1 MNGKGDRRRASSVS
15 IANFNE
21 SWERLFNRGQTEVK
35 EDYNQ
40 FVQECWLGM
49 EDLPNLA
56 IATLGLTGE
65 AGEVAEK
72 VKKHLRGD
80 AAHNPKELPDIR
92 ARNMEVAKELGDVL
106 FYLTWIANYH
116 GFTLEQVMA
125 ANILKLTDRRRRTG
139 TLRGDGDNR

>member
-1 MNGKGDRRRASSVS
+1 MNETYD
-15 IANFNE
+15 
-21 SWERLFNRGQTEVK
+21 
-35 EDYNQ
+35 D
-40 FVQECWLGM
+40 FVQAMWMGD
-49 EDLPNLA
+49 EDKHNLA

-80 AAHNPKELPDIR
+80 DAHNPMERPDILK
-92 ARNMEVAKELGDVL
+92 RNEQIGYELGDVL

-116 GFTLEQVMA
+116 GLTLDEIRMMNVR
-125 ANILKLTDRRRRTG
+125 KLNKRLVDNG

>member
-1 MNGKGDRRRASSVS
+1 MKDETVPY
-15 IANFNE
+15 
-21 SWERLFNRGQTEVK
+21 K
-35 EDYNQ
+35 YDD
-40 FVQECWLGM
+40 FVQENWMGHQ
-49 EDLPNLA
+49 DKHNLS

-80 AAHNPKELPDIR
+80 EAHNPREHPDIL
-92 ARNMEVAKELGDVL
+92 ARNTEVAKELGDVL

-116 GFTLEQVMA
+116 GYSLDQIII
-125 ANILKLTDRRRRTG
+125 ANMQKLMDRRIRNG

>member
-1 MNGKGDRRRASSVS
+1 METYD
-15 IANFNE
+15 
-21 SWERLFNRGQTEVK
+21 
-35 EDYNQ
+35 D
-40 FVQECWLGM
+40 FVQAMWMGD
-49 EDLPNLA
+49 EDKHNLA

-80 AAHNPKELPDIR
+80 TAHNPKTGTDII
-92 ARNMEVAKELGDVL
+92 ARNEQIGYELGDVL

-116 GFTLEQVMA
+116 GLTLDEIRMMNVR
-125 ANILKLTDRRRRTG
+125 KLNKRLVDNG

>member
-1 MNGKGDRRRASSVS
+1 MVVNKKGEFS
-15 IANFNE
+15 E
-21 SWERLFNRGQTEVK
+21 SWERLFKSRRTPMDSYDV
-35 EDYNQ
+35 
-40 FVQECWLGM
+40 FVQSMWMGD
-49 EDLPNLA
+49 EDKHNLA

-80 AAHNPKELPDIR
+80 PAHNPKERPDIL
-92 ARNMEVAKELGDVL
+92 ARNEQVGYELGDVL

-116 GFTLEQVMA
+116 GLTLDEVRFMNVQ
-125 ANILKLTDRRRRTG
+125 KLTKRLGDNG

>member
-1 MNGKGDRRRASSVS
+1 M
-15 IANFNE
+15 E
-21 SWERLFNRGQTEVK
+21 SYDE
-35 EDYNQ
+35 
-40 FVQECWLGM
+40 FVQSRWLGM

-80 AAHNPKELPDIR
+80 PAHNPLEYPDII
-92 ARNMEVAKELGDVL
+92 ARNEEVAKELGDVL
-106 FYLTWIANYH
+106 FYLTWLANYH
-116 GFTLEQVMA
+116 GFTLEQVIA
-125 ANILKLTDRRRRTG
+125 RNIRKLTDRQRRTG